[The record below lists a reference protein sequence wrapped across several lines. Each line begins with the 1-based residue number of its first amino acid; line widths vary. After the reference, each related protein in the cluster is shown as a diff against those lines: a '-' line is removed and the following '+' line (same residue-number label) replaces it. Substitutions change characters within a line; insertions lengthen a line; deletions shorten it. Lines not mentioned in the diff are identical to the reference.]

1 MSGQFGLFG
10 DEAEEPED
18 HDASSAASPS
28 SAKPAEKPGRGVGP
42 VKQEDALHAL
52 GRELPGSIHMGTS
65 TWSFPGWAGIVYD
78 KAASESTLS
87 RRGLTAYSQHPLLR
101 AAGIDRSFYTPMS
114 LAQYSEYARQVPDHF
129 RFLVKAPAFITDE
142 LQRDE
147 KGRGTDIN
155 PRFLD
160 AQSAFDEF
168 VKPAIAGLGEKA
180 GPLVFQF
187 SPMSRQTLDH
197 VSSFIKRLHAFL
209 WSLNHMSEGFS
220 IKPLFAVEVRN
231 RELLTRELADALKD
245 AGARYCLGLHARM
258 PTAEEQLPILRA
270 LWPGELVVRWN
281 LHSGFR
287 YEEAKAQYA
296 PFNKL
301 VDEDPHTRGTLARV
315 IAATAAAGY
324 PVYLVA
330 NNKAE
335 GSAPLTVVKLAEAIL
350 DEIRKKAAG

>member
-10 DEAEEPED
+10 PGDDEPEEE
-18 HDASSAASPS
+18 DASAKSPKGS
-28 SAKPAEKPGRGVGP
+28 KGDKPQRGVGP
-42 VKQEDALHAL
+42 VIQEPGIHDL
-52 GRELPGSIHMGTS
+52 GRELPGAIHMGTS

-87 RRGLTAYSQHPLLR
+87 RRGLKAYSQHPLLR
-101 AAGIDRSFYTPMS
+101 AAGIDRSFYQPLS
-114 LAQYSEYARQVPDHF
+114 LAEYAEYARQVPDHF
-129 RFLVKAPAFITDE
+129 RFIVKAPAYITDE
-142 LQRDE
+142 LRRDE

-155 PRFLD
+155 PRFLEVD
-160 AQSAFDEF
+160 GAFEDF
-168 VKPAIAGLGEKA
+168 IKPAIAGLGEKA

-187 SPMSRQTLDH
+187 SPLSRQTLNS
-197 VSSFIKRLHAFL
+197 VPAFINRLHGFL
-209 WSLNHMSEGFS
+209 YALRQRSEGFS
-220 IKPLFAVEVRN
+220 VTPLLAVEVRN
-231 RELLTRELADALKD
+231 GELLTREFADALKD

-281 LHSGFR
+281 LHSGYR
-287 YEEAKAQYA
+287 YEEAKANYA

-335 GSAPLTVVKLAEAIL
+335 GSAPLTVVKLAQAVI
-350 DEIRKKAAG
+350 DEIRRKAGAG

>member
-1 MSGQFGLFG
+1 MSGQIGLFG
-10 DEAEEPED
+10 PDEDEPED
-18 HDASSAASPS
+18 DSAAASGKAP
-28 SAKPAEKPGRGVGP
+28 EKPQRGVGP
-42 VKQEDALHAL
+42 VKQEDAIHAL
-52 GRELPGSIHMGTS
+52 GQALPGAIHLGTS

-78 KAASESTLS
+78 KPASESTLS

-114 LAQYSEYARQVPDHF
+114 LAEYSQYARQVPPHF
-129 RFLVKAPAFITDE
+129 RFLVKAPSFITDE
-142 LQRDE
+142 SRRSE
-147 KGRGTDIN
+147 KGTPIELN

-187 SPMSRQTLDH
+187 SPLSFQTLRD
-197 VSSFIKRLHAFL
+197 VPGFIKRLHAFL
-209 WSLNHMSEGFS
+209 YALNQMCEGFS
-220 IKPLFAVEVRN
+220 IPPLFAVEVRN
-231 RELLTRELADALKD
+231 GELLTRDFADALKD
-245 AGARYCLGLHARM
+245 TGTRYCLGLHARM
-258 PTAEEQLPILRA
+258 PTAEEQLPLLRA
-270 LWPGELVVRWN
+270 LWPGPLVVRWN

-335 GSAPLTVVKLAEAIL
+335 GSAPLTVVKLAAAIIE
-350 DEIRKKAAG
+350 EIRKKAAAG

>member
-1 MSGQFGLFG
+1 MTAQFGLFG
-10 DEAEEPED
+10 SDEEPEGEP
-18 HDASSAASPS
+18 ASAEEA
-28 SAKPAEKPGRGVGP
+28 AKPKRGVGP
-42 VKQEDALHAL
+42 VMQEETLHAL
-52 GRELPGSIHMGTS
+52 SRELPGAIHMGTS

-78 KAASESTLS
+78 KPASESTLS

-101 AAGIDRSFYTPMS
+101 AVGIDRSFYTPLS
-114 LAQYSEYARQVPDHF
+114 LAEYTEYARQVPDHF
-129 RFLVKAPAFITDE
+129 RFIVKAPSFITDE
-142 LQRDE
+142 ARRND
-147 KGRGTDIN
+147 KGIPTEAN

-160 AQSAFDEF
+160 AASAFDEF

-187 SPMSRQTLDH
+187 SPLMRSSLSD
-197 VSSFIKRLHAFL
+197 VSGFIKRLHAFL

-231 RELLTRELADALKD
+231 AEVLTREFADALKD
-245 AGARYCLGLHARM
+245 AGARFCLGLHARM

-270 LWPGELVVRWN
+270 LWPGPLVVRWN

-301 VDEDPHTRGTLARV
+301 VDEDHHTRATLARV
-315 IAATAAAGY
+315 IAATAMAGQ

-335 GSAPLTVVKLAEAIL
+335 GSAPLTVGKLAEAIIE
-350 DEIRKKAAG
+350 EIRKKAAAA